1 MDKLERLRNRIDA
14 IDYTI
19 MELLDERYDLAIDIG
34 QLKMEQSTPVL
45 DQDRE
50 NIILEKTSKLSHSLA
65 IKNVYIKIM
74 EESKTLQ
81 RK

>member
-19 MELLDERYDLAIDIG
+19 MELLDERYDLSIDVG
-34 QLKMEQSTPVL
+34 NLKKELNTPVL
-45 DQDRE
+45 DENRE
-50 NIILEKTSKLSHSLA
+50 NIILEKTSKLSHSHA
-65 IKNVYIKIM
+65 IKNVYVKIM
-74 EESKTLQ
+74 EESKNLQ

>member
-34 QLKMEQSTPVL
+34 NLKKEQDTPVL
-45 DQDRE
+45 DQNRE
-50 NIILEKTSKLSHSLA
+50 DIILKKTSKLSHSLA

-74 EESKTLQ
+74 EESKNLQ